1 MNHFLPCGKR
11 AKWPLERR
19 TPVYNQLKNLFSKI
33 QSFQRFFGLKNFFCF
48 RRKVQR
54 AICQKHVEIKLFKSS
69 KKSRKNSIINSP
81 KIELFLITLIKQAVS
96 ETVFWVS
103 ERGPII
109 SLFSSCSIIGTLTAR
124 PNPFPKFPSEI
135 LFQKFFENFFWEIFE
150 LAICLNF
157 NEFSWM
163 NLNILRWT
171 RSNPEKDIHQMV
183 QSTSPQGN

>member
-1 MNHFLPCGKR
+1 MRKAGQMTIRKTHPSLTTKFI
-11 AKWPLERR
+11 
-19 TPVYNQLKNLFSKI
+19 YKI

-54 AICQKHVEIKLFKSS
+54 AICQKHVEIKLLKSS

-81 KIELFLITLIKQAVS
+81 KIELFLIPLIKQAVS

-135 LFQKFFENFFWEIFE
+135 LFQFFFENFSSLPYVWIFWS
-150 LAICLNF
+150 L
-157 NEFSWM
+157 EFSWTW
-163 NLNILRWT
+163 IF
-171 RSNPEKDIHQMV
+171 
-183 QSTSPQGN
+183 

>member
-1 MNHFLPCGKR
+1 MVVLKAFSGQCFFEIQIQIFLTRKF
-11 AKWPLERR
+11 E
-19 TPVYNQLKNLFSKI
+19 TNYFFQNTSKNLFSKI

-54 AICQKHVEIKLFKSS
+54 AICQKHVEIKLLKSS
-69 KKSRKNSIINSP
+69 KKSRKNSIINSS

-135 LFQKFFENFFWEIFE
+135 LFQNFFWEFFRACHMFE
-150 LAICLNF
+150 F
-157 NEFSWM
+157 
-163 NLNILRWT
+163 
-171 RSNPEKDIHQMV
+171 
-183 QSTSPQGN
+183 